1 MTEFEM
7 TVTQALVELKTLD
20 DRIRKAITEATFI
33 VAICPSNEPKSQ
45 EEIETSI
52 KASYQKANDLIARRD
67 AIKDALIISNA
78 QTVLTVGGEEMSVAV
93 AIDRKKSANELRR
106 TLLREMG
113 RQSSYAVNN
122 FRTMT
127 TNIESNARNL
137 LKTMGVKPD
146 EATDN
151 DTAMAAY
158 RAYLE
163 ANKVVLVDP
172 LDITAVM
179 EKLADKLD
187 TFDRDVDVALSVKNA
202 TTIIK
207 GSY

>member
-1 MTEFEM
+1 
-7 TVTQALVELKTLD
+7 
-20 DRIRKAITEATFI
+20 
-33 VAICPSNEPKSQ
+33 
-45 EEIETSI
+45 
-52 KASYQKANDLIARRD
+52 
-67 AIKDALIISNA
+67 
-78 QTVLTVGGEEMSVAV
+78 
-93 AIDRKKSANELRR
+93 
-106 TLLREMG
+106 
-113 RQSSYAVNN
+113 
-122 FRTMT
+122 MT

-137 LKTMGVKPD
+137 LKTMGVKPE
-146 EATDN
+146 EAADN

-163 ANKVVLVDP
+163 ANKVVLIDP